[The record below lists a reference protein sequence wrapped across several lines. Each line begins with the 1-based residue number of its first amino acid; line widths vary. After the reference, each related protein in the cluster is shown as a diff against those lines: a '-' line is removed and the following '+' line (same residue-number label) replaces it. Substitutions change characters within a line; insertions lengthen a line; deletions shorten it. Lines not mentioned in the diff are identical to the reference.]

1 MDVQKQLWRHLKF
14 PEIKLWLSRNNC
26 GAPNMLKGILKST
39 MAVPKHCEA
48 PQIFIGVIKSI
59 VAVPKSCGVPYLF
72 QGNFKSNYGYTE
84 PIENLY
90 KY

>member
-1 MDVQKQLWRHLKF
+1 MDVQKQLCRHLKF

-48 PQIFIGVIKSI
+48 PIDCGCSKNLWSSIFILGQLK
-59 VAVPKSCGVPYLF
+59 
-72 QGNFKSNYGYTE
+72 
-84 PIENLY
+84 IELWIY
-90 KY
+90 